1 MPIKNNNFNIYNVSL
16 KKKTPGD
23 YFTPVN
29 QKSRWY
35 GLQFLRYRAWG
46 TEFGNVRQK
55 KDFFCPFTLT
65 SQKIKILKDRIF
77 CHFGSFFP
85 FHPPDNPENQNF
97 ENLKKAILLSSYLY
111 WIIVIFGEDVSF
123 GGVFRC
129 TMGLADKYGEM
140 AIEFWIMECFVQNC
154 YFHPSFIIPLYYSLF
169 L

>member
-1 MPIKNNNFNIYNVSL
+1 MVYSSWDIE
-16 KKKTPGD
+16 
-23 YFTPVN
+23 
-29 QKSRWY
+29 RE
-35 GLQFLRYRAWG
+35 GLNLVMLG
-46 TEFGNVRQK
+46 KK
-55 KDFFCPFTLT
+55 KDFFCPFTLLQVKKSKFWKT
-65 SQKIKILKDRIF
+65 IF

-154 YFHPSFIIPLYYSLF
+154 YFHPSFIIPLYYTLF